1 MRRFPLTAAF
11 QSQFPPRRPT
21 GLTLPNLLL
30 VRRSSSR
37 NHKAELSAPFAKPP
51 LTLAAMTRLLP
62 LLRRPRRLPR
72 LLPPLRPRLA
82 QEGPPSRSPSKSR
95 ASHLALPNPSG
106 CVASLHLAAQLAFVL
121 STLVSSPAPS
131 SLPSSPQFRASQPT
145 WPPLL
150 SPTPFT
156 ASAVPTT
163 SSQSTTRLA
172 PSTPPSSA
180 TTRPTTLPSSP
191 PLAALAAPTL
201 SR

>member
-72 LLPPLRPRLA
+72 LPPLRPRLA